1 MQQLC
6 NLEQLTNHHSKGF
19 VVAGQSLFLVR
30 KNDQVYAYLNRCPHL
45 GIELN
50 WQEDGFLTFEKELIQ
65 CSTHGALFTID
76 RGQCVAGP
84 CSGQKLTALATR
96 IEQGAVWVDI
106 PDKASE

>member
-19 VVAGQSLFLVR
+19 EVQGQSLFVVR
-30 KNDQVYAYLNRCPHL
+30 KNQQVFAYLNRCPHL

-50 WQEDGFLTFEKELIQ
+50 WQEDGFLTYEKELIQ

-76 RGQCVAGP
+76 KGHCVAGP
-84 CSGQKLTALATR
+84 CSGQQLTSLEVH
-96 IEQGAVWVDI
+96 IDQGVVWVNLPAI
-106 PDKASE
+106 